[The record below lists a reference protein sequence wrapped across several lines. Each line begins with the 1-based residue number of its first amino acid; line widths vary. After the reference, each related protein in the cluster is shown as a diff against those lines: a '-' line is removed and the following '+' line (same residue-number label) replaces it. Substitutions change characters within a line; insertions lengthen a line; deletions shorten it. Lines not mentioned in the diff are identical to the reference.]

1 MAPNWSPFINPSFKA
16 EHFMNK
22 SIAIK
27 LIAISATI
35 MPARVLFAHDGH
47 GFEGSHWHASDVFGF
62 ALLAVA
68 IGISLWFG
76 RGGK

>member
-1 MAPNWSPFINPSFKA
+1 MKKSF
-16 EHFMNK
+16 
-22 SIAIK
+22 AIK
-27 LIAISATI
+27 LVAINSIIT
-35 MPARVLFAHDGH
+35 PASVLLAHDGH
-47 GFEGSHWHASDVFGF
+47 GLAGSHWHASDVVGF

>member
-1 MAPNWSPFINPSFKA
+1 MKKSFAIKY
-16 EHFMNK
+16 
-22 SIAIK
+22 IAITSIITTTT
-27 LIAISATI
+27 LI
-35 MPARVLFAHDGH
+35 FAHDGH

-62 ALLAVA
+62 GLLAAA

>member
-1 MAPNWSPFINPSFKA
+1 
-16 EHFMNK
+16 MNK
-22 SIAIK
+22 SITIK
-27 LIAISATI
+27 LMAIQATI
-35 MPARVLFAHDGH
+35 APTTALFAHDGH

-62 ALLAVA
+62 ALLAAA

>member
-1 MAPNWSPFINPSFKA
+1 MKKSFAIK
-16 EHFMNK
+16 F
-22 SIAIK
+22 IAIQII
-27 LIAISATI
+27 IA
-35 MPARVLFAHDGH
+35 PASVLFAHDGY
-47 GFEGSHWHASDVFGF
+47 GLEGSHWHASDVFGF

>member
-1 MAPNWSPFINPSFKA
+1 MAPSWSPFINPSFKA
-16 EHFMNK
+16 GYFMNK

-27 LIAISATI
+27 LIAINAIIT
-35 MPARVLFAHDGH
+35 PASVLFAHDGH
-47 GFEGSHWHASDVFGF
+47 GLNGSHWHASDVFGF

>member
-1 MAPNWSPFINPSFKA
+1 MKKSFAIKY
-16 EHFMNK
+16 
-22 SIAIK
+22 IAITSIITPTT
-27 LIAISATI
+27 LI
-35 MPARVLFAHDGH
+35 FAHDGH

-62 ALLAVA
+62 GLLAAA

>member
-1 MAPNWSPFINPSFKA
+1 
-16 EHFMNK
+16 MNK
-22 SIAIK
+22 SFAIK
-27 LIAISATI
+27 LIAIQTTI

-47 GFEGSHWHASDVFGF
+47 GLKDSHWHTSDVFGF
-62 ALLAVA
+62 VLLAAA

>member
-1 MAPNWSPFINPSFKA
+1 
-16 EHFMNK
+16 MNK
-22 SIAIK
+22 SFAIK
-27 LIAISATI
+27 LIAIQAIITPATL
-35 MPARVLFAHDGH
+35 LFAHDGH

-68 IGISLWFG
+68 IGVSLWFG